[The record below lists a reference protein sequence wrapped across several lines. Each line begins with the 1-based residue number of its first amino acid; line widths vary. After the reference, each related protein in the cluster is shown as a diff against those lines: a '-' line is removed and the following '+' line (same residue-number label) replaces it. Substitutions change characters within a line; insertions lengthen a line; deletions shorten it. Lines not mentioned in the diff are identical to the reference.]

1 MAPAVLC
8 VLIRYSMPLLQGGF
22 QLIEAVEC
30 GLQVL
35 NCSILRTYFV
45 EIDNTNQNV
54 GISRYWKS
62 ERTRNGNIADY
73 EKRLVPTLVSLF
85 GKEKAIHETSYR

>member
-1 MAPAVLC
+1 MTNAGSRIGPQYPALAHDGTATFV
-8 VLIRYSMPLLQGGF
+8 G
-22 QLIEAVEC
+22 
-30 GLQVL
+30 
-35 NCSILRTYFV
+35 ILRTYFV